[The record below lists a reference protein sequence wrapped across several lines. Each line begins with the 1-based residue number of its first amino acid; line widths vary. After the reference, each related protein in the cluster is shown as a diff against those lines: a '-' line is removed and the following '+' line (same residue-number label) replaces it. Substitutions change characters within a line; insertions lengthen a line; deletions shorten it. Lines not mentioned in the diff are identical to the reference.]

1 MFVVAMTLFG
11 CNALK
16 CASMNNQK
24 WKARPGVIIINSNDL
39 YFILTVLK

>member
-24 WKARPGVIIINSNDL
+24 WKARPGVIIINSNDP

>member
-24 WKARPGVIIINSNDL
+24 WKARPGVIIINSNDP
-39 YFILTVLK
+39 YVILTVLK